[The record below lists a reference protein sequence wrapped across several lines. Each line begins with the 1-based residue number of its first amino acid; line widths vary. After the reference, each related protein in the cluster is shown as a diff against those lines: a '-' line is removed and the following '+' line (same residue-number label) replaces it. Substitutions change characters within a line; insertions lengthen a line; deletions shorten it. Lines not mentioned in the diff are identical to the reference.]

1 MLPVAVLV
9 LIGEIL
15 LPVPL
20 IAAEEVVC
28 TDAPAYD
35 EPIPMPCAD
44 IVLALEWW
52 NIRLPVLDTRAV
64 AAIPPPW
71 LSSRTASVKLL
82 LSGLITPSY
91 MLDGF
96 QPAKSLSLVVMCGM
110 MHNAQKQHT
119 MHTTTPI
126 TVELLFI
133 MFCLVYFDQIVLSL
147 CLVISSLSPSALRRN
162 LDYLNY
168 LLGC

>member
-1 MLPVAVLV
+1 MLPVAVLA

-35 EPIPMPCAD
+35 EIVAPAGMD
-44 IVLALEWW
+44 IVDAPPWW
-52 NIRLPVLDTRAV
+52 NMRLPVLDTRAV
-64 AAIPPPW
+64 AAIPPLE

-82 LSGLITPSY
+82 LFGLITPSY

-147 CLVISSLSPSALRRN
+147 CLVIS
-162 LDYLNY
+162 
-168 LLGC
+168 

>member
-35 EPIPMPCAD
+35 EVVAPAGMD
-44 IVLALEWW
+44 IVDAPPWW

-133 MFCLVYFDQIVLSL
+133 MFCLVYFDQIVLS
-147 CLVISSLSPSALRRN
+147 CVSLSPR
-162 LDYLNY
+162 Y
-168 LLGC
+168 LLALCAEILTI

>member
-52 NIRLPVLDTRAV
+52 NIRLPVLE
-64 AAIPPPW
+64 I
-71 LSSRTASVKLL
+71 
-82 LSGLITPSY
+82 
-91 MLDGF
+91 
-96 QPAKSLSLVVMCGM
+96 
-110 MHNAQKQHT
+110 
-119 MHTTTPI
+119 
-126 TVELLFI
+126 
-133 MFCLVYFDQIVLSL
+133 
-147 CLVISSLSPSALRRN
+147 
-162 LDYLNY
+162 
-168 LLGC
+168 